1 MLYIILSF
9 YQPPSTILL
18 DYCRSWDYCS
28 VFFGYTGTW
37 QTGGV
42 FQADDW
48 IKIPKGVPLNLAATL
63 LVNPCTAYRMLKDF
77 VPLEEGKLLFNALH
91 YIIVILICLALHVHL
106 LMSGPGSIPI
116 DYMHFTLKRMGCL
129 AQCAWIFIRQAPCIY
144 SLHVTLPS

>member
-1 MLYIILSF
+1 M
-9 YQPPSTILL
+9 
-18 DYCRSWDYCS
+18 
-28 VFFGYTGTW
+28 FFGYTGTW

-116 DYMHFTLKRMGCL
+116 DFMHFTLSRMGCL
-129 AQCAWIFIRQAPCIY
+129 AQCAWIFIR
-144 SLHVTLPS
+144 